1 MIILYLILF
10 KICFIFLIKLI
21 VNSSHKSIK
30 KICYVKQTLKPS
42 NYAFIKSNNLNSI
55 IININKKNFY
65 NFLVF
70 YRNGKKGFYYKNQ
83 VFKLK
88 IINNKINVISKQSV
102 VVSIILKAKLTSE
115 KYLVN
120 SFGITQNN
128 KRLGFSCHAKVNV
141 KNNFAKVI
149 KTTKTKLFNV
159 TFFNSLCAMQK
170 PNLSL
175 IKANNCIINIK
186 QFNVDLLNNVVKI
199 PNKKF
204 DFNFLKTKILS
215 VKSNASYKLI
225 NKKYYVYSFNNCT
238 LISLFPIDKN
248 YNFSSS
254 IKQFF
259 SVRIFVNKKIN
270 NLINNVLPQ
279 KIIVEYKKHFNFEP
293 FYLWLENNRNNKN
306 SYVFKYFNLLNNY
319 GITKFENNRLYLTE
333 PKFSNRS
340 VLIMANNNQIIIR
353 NNQGKYSAFYNGI
366 EYNNINYLH
375 LINNKTFEKNGV
387 VW

>member
-1 MIILYLILF
+1 MTGVQTCALP
-10 KICFIFLIKLI
+10 IF
-21 VNSSHKSIK
+21 
-30 KICYVKQTLKPS
+30 
-42 NYAFIKSNNLNSI
+42 
-55 IININKKNFY
+55 
-65 NFLVF
+65 
-70 YRNGKKGFYYKNQ
+70 
-83 VFKLK
+83 FKLK

-102 VVSIILKAKLTSE
+102 IVSIILKAKLTSE

-128 KRLGFSCHAKVNV
+128 KKLCFSCHAKVNV
-141 KNNFAKVI
+141 KNNFAKAI
-149 KTTKTKLFNV
+149 KTIKTKMFNV
-159 TFFNSLCAMQK
+159 TFFNSFCAMQK

-175 IKANNCIINIK
+175 FKANNCIINIK

-204 DFNFLKTKILS
+204 DFNFLKTKILNI
-215 VKSNASYKLI
+215 KNNANYKLI
-225 NKKYYVYSFNNCT
+225 NKKFYIYSFNNGT

-254 IKQFF
+254 VKQFF

-270 NLINNVLPQ
+270 NLINNVFPQ
-279 KIIVEYKKHFNFEP
+279 KIIVEYKKQFNFEP
-293 FYLWLENNRNNKN
+293 FYMWLEKNRSNKN

-319 GITKFENNRLYLTE
+319 GIKKFENNRLYLTE

-340 VLIMANNNQIIIR
+340 VLIMANNQQIIIR
-353 NNQGKYSAFYNGI
+353 NNQGKYSAIYNGI

-375 LINNKTFEKNGV
+375 LINNKTFEKNSV
-387 VW
+387 V